1 VLLVGHSVVVYI
13 QLDVAAAVVFAP
25 VAAVFDAAA
34 AAAAAAAE
42 MDVCAVVG
50 ECVHVAQA
58 GAYAEVSG
66 KSVRNRSVRWKCFT
80 HAHSFEV
87 IFQA

>member
-25 VAAVFDAAA
+25 VAAVFDAA

>member
-1 VLLVGHSVVVYI
+1 VVVYI

-25 VAAVFDAAA
+25 VAAVFD
-34 AAAAAAAE
+34 AAAE

>member
-25 VAAVFDAAA
+25 VAAVFDA